1 MYIKEC
7 DGKKYLFYTSVDFE
21 TDFPILVKK
30 IRELEKTRMP
40 GFTGVMGIG
49 RGGNHLELWLSHAL
63 NVETVSG
70 GVTKNT
76 LVVDD
81 IADTGKTLLTYKD
94 RDVIIATS
102 FYHRQSL
109 VVPHIWMHE
118 KTPDIH
124 EIVFPCERY
133 SQRILTMFPLPSP

>member
-1 MYIKEC
+1 MYIKEY
-7 DGKKYLFYTSVDFE
+7 DGRKYFFYTSADFE
-21 TDFPILVKK
+21 TDFPLLIKR

-40 GFTGVMGIG
+40 GFTGVKGIN
-49 RGGNHLELWLSHAL
+49 RGGDQIALWLSHAL

-76 LVVDD
+76 IVADD
-81 IADTGKTLLTYKD
+81 IADTGSTLLTYKN
-94 RDVIIATS
+94 RDVIIVTL

-109 VVPHIWMHE
+109 IVPHIWLHE

-124 EIVFPCERY
+124 EVIYPWERY
-133 SQRILTMFPLPSP
+133 SPRILTMFPLPSP